1 MTQAKIVLTAD
12 DSPLRRT
19 LSSAR
24 ESLNKFGSDALS
36 PFAKIR
42 DAMGNLGN
50 IMAGIGAIKIVGLA
64 DQAAL
69 IQARIKDVA
78 GSFDAAN
85 AAQAQLYASSQK
97 LQVGYSDLAGSFA
110 KLLPAVQSM
119 GGGATETIR
128 LAEILSTTARLTGAS
143 TQEAS
148 ASMQQFTQA
157 LSSGVLQ
164 GDELK
169 SILENN
175 STLARTLAQGLGVS
189 VGELRKL
196 GSEGKLTSDKVAQ
209 ALLGQYDQIQARS
222 AELPATVGGSWTQVS
237 NAFQNFVSRMNEGT
251 GAFSVLSA
259 VLSTLSRLIDTVATV
274 LSSTSK
280 EADKLGRN
288 NSIKNWA
295 DTVGAIFAWVV
306 DIARAVWEAIEA
318 VGKGI
323 AALAASAT
331 FAVKGEFSTAAQ
343 VMRDAASDAEKSWER
358 IKNLTTGGDGST
370 LQTFALGGG
379 QIAGQTTASGTG
391 GKNLKSTG
399 SSTPDKSQMPA
410 FEAALEARRA
420 RLAEEGR
427 LNEAGKAM
435 ELRYWESIL
444 KTARLGEQDR
454 LAVEK
459 KANTLRVDLAKESAK
474 QREAIE
480 KDFVQTERAL
490 ALSKIE
496 GEEIANEAMADQ
508 DMITKGQAI
517 QRQIEFE
524 ERRFQIEMEYLDKR
538 MEAASGDP
546 VEEARLNND
555 KTLLNQDHKNK
566 MVGLKAKG
574 EQASPFN
581 AISEDVGSSFANG
594 FESILTRAKSWQASM
609 KGIFLDIGKSM
620 LTNLITQPLAG
631 MIAGWARM
639 LAAKLGF
646 MTQEKAAEKLASA
659 ETVGIKA
666 TETTAVV
673 GSEAA
678 KAGAGAAASQAAI
691 PIIGPALAI
700 GAMAA
705 IFAAVMAMG
714 SKRKSASKGYDIP
727 SGVNPLVQAH
737 EEEMILPKEQANAVR
752 QMAKLGLDHKSG
764 GSGGGVN
771 QSITVKA
778 MDARSVAQSLRSGG
792 ALQKALRGMHRD
804 FVKV

>member
-69 IQARIKDVA
+69 IQARLKDVA
-78 GSFDAAN
+78 GSFEAAN

-97 LQVGYSDLAGSFA
+97 LQVGYADLAGSFA
-110 KLLPAVQSM
+110 KMLPAVQAM
-119 GGGATETIR
+119 GGGSNEAIR
-128 LAEILSTTARLTGAS
+128 LAEILSTTARLAGAS
-143 TQEAS
+143 TDEAS
-148 ASMQQFTQA
+148 SSAQQFAQA
-157 LSSGVLQ
+157 LASGVLQ

-209 ALLGQYDQIQARS
+209 ALLGQYDEIQARS

-251 GAFSVLSA
+251 GAFAVLSA

-295 DTVGAIFAWVV
+295 DTVGAMFAWVV
-306 DIARAVWEAIEA
+306 DIARAVWEAIET

-323 AALAASAT
+323 AALAAAAT
-331 FAVKGEFSTAAQ
+331 FAVKGEFSSAAQ

-379 QIAGQTTASGTG
+379 QIAGQTTASGTA

-459 KANTLRVDLAKESAK
+459 KANTLRVDLAKETAK

-480 KDFVQTERAL
+480 KDSVQTFHSL
-490 ALSKIE
+490 ALGRIE
-496 GEEIANEAMADQ
+496 GERIATQALLDQ
-508 DMITKGQAI
+508 DQITKAEALA
-517 QRQIEFE
+517 REIEFE
-524 ERRFQIEMEYLDKR
+524 ERRYQIERDYLQKR
-538 MEAASGDP
+538 IELAGSDP
-546 VEEARLNND
+546 VEQARLQND
-555 KTLLNQDHKNK
+555 QSLEDQDHQNNLAK
-566 MVGLKAKG
+566 LRAKADK
-574 EQASPFN
+574 ESPVN
-581 AISEDVGSSFANG
+581 AIAGDIGNSFGQGLEAV
-594 FESILTRAKSWQASM
+594 LMKTKSWRQAM
-609 KGIFLDIGKSM
+609 MGIFNELKMSFIKHLVIEPFAAM
-620 LTNLITQPLAG
+620 V
-631 MIAGWARM
+631 AGWARM
-639 LAAKLGF
+639 LAAKIGF
-646 MTQEKAAEKLASA
+646 TTQEKAVEATSA
-659 ETVGIKA
+659 ATTVAVKGA
-666 TETTAVV
+666 ETTAVV
-673 GSEAA
+673 SAEAA
-678 KAGAGAAASQAAI
+678 KAGAGAAASQAGI

-752 QMAKLGLDHKSG
+752 QMAKLGLAEHRVG
-764 GSGGGVN
+764 NGGGVS
-771 QSITVKA
+771 QSIHVKA
-778 MDARSVAQSLRSGG
+778 MDARSVVQSLRSGG